1 MSRYT
6 GSMRVFLPLI
16 IVFLSGC
23 LEPAL
28 EMTQGTNELDYDI
41 DGGAPD
47 VRVRDAAVYPDA
59 NGRSD
64 ADLPDVVSGPENP
77 HPDGRDPDM
86 AVTIRSDAGHED
98 TGLDENGRPL

>member
-1 MSRYT
+1 
-6 GSMRVFLPLI
+6 MRILLSLM

-28 EMTQGTNELDYDI
+28 DMSQGSKELDYDI
-41 DGGAPD
+41 DGAVSD
-47 VRVRDAAVYPDA
+47 VRIPDAAVYPDA

-64 ADLPDVVSGPENP
+64 ADLPDVAPGPENP

-86 AVTIRSDAGHED
+86 EIMTRSDAGYED